1 LNALYGKKFGDMGF
15 WISYPEAYGGLNLFY
30 TVIFLEEL
38 QKIKS
43 SGFLLQC
50 GLMPT

>member
-1 LNALYGKKFGDMGF
+1 LNALYGKKFGVWVLD
-15 WISYPEAYGGLNLFY
+15 SYPEAYGGLNLFY